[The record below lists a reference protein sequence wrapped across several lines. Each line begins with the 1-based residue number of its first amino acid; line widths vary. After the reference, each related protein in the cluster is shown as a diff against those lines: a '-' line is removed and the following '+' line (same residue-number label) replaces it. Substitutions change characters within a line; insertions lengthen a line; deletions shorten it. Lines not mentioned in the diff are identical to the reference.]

1 MRRMLAFNRC
11 RPVIALRVLADAC
24 ESGSYPHTFGA
35 IGLYPQVCSQVV
47 TTLVVTPM
55 MGI

>member
-35 IGLYPQVCSQVV
+35 TGLYPQVCSRVM